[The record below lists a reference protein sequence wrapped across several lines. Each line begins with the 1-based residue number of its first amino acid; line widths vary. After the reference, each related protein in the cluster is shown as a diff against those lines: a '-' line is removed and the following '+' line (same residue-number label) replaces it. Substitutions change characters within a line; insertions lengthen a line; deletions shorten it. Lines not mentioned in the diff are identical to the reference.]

1 MLEEL
6 LNEKAKEKQQQ
17 AEAERSEKKKKLK
30 FVKGGQYKLLAPSSP
45 LISKEF
51 KQWRK
56 AQGQEVPA

>member
-17 AEAERSEKKKKLK
+17 AEAKKSEKKKKLK
-30 FVKGGQYKLLAPSSP
+30 FIVGGQYEPPLPSSP

-56 AQGQEVPA
+56 SQKPEVPA